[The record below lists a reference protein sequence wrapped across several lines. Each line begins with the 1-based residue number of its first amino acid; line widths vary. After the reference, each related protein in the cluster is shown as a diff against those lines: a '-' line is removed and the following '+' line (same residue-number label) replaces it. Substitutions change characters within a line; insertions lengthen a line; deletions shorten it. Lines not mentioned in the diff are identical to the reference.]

1 MRRTRRQRYSVAG
14 LEQAN
19 LYQFFCSSH
28 LHHVGNDEYYGLP
41 LDIEPWQR
49 DEIWRPILASGAMRN
64 GKFRR
69 RYRRALIGLPRD
81 YGKSV
86 IACALLVTIANME
99 PVHNGQYGLIASSE
113 EQAGNL
119 LTKVKTMCAL
129 DPELNALWEPLKN
142 SVKNRE
148 TGAEIKVYPYSE
160 AAVQSWHFNVVIADE
175 LHVWRDDKVW
185 QAIISGQKSIPNAL
199 AIAITTAGD
208 EQKGFLWEWL
218 EKDIEHDKA
227 CYLYWLGAD
236 EGEKPN
242 SKALWKRLCL
252 PSWISID
259 DIRDQYEALNAAA
272 FERYVLNRFPAKKA
286 EIMAIKTTR
295 INKCKKSKVRFDFTQ
310 RFAIA
315 VDGAVSGDTMAAV
328 CYQEQDGVDVFKEY
342 IWDDAGE
349 DGFYNIMEVGDVL
362 ENLYTNMPYRKPP
375 IGVDPARMN
384 VFCDYMKRIGVEV
397 FALKQQPSIMCP
409 ASSFLKYSI
418 ESGKAAL
425 GACPTLADHAGNCIA
440 EENKAYGMRF
450 TSSGSGR
457 TKKKI
462 DAAIAAA
469 MAMYIYKNS
478 EPEPDFTNAQFVFDI

>member
-1 MRRTRRQRYSVAG
+1 MRRTRKQRYSAAG

-19 LYQFFCSSH
+19 LYQFFCSAH
-28 LHHVGNDEYYGLP
+28 LHHVGNDDYYGLP

-49 DEIWRPILASGAMRN
+49 DDIWRPIFASGAVRH

-69 RYRRALIGLPRD
+69 KFRRALIGLPRD
-81 YGKSV
+81 YGKSI
-86 IACALLVTIANME
+86 IACAMLMTIANME
-99 PVHNGQYGLIASSE
+99 PIHNGQYGLIASSE

-119 LTKVKTMCAL
+119 LTKIKTMAAL
-129 DPELNALWEPLKN
+129 DPDLNALWEPLKG
-142 SVKNRE
+142 SLKNRE
-148 TGAEIKVYPYSE
+148 TGAEIKVFPYSE

-175 LHVWRDDKVW
+175 LHVWRDDRVW
-185 QAIISGQKSIPNAL
+185 NAIISGQKSIPNAL

-218 EKDIEHDKA
+218 EEDIEHDKA

-236 EGEKPN
+236 ENEKPN
-242 SKALWKRLCL
+242 SKALWKRLAK
-252 PSWISID
+252 PSWITIE
-259 DIRDQYEALNAAA
+259 DIADQYAALKPAA

-286 EIMAIKTTR
+286 EIMAIKTSK
-295 INKCKKSKVRFDFTQ
+295 INLCKKTTIRFDFSQ
-310 RFAIA
+310 PFAIA

-328 CYQEQDGVDVFKEY
+328 CYQEQDGKDVFKEY
-342 IWDDAGE
+342 IWDDPGE

-362 ENLYTNMPYRKPP
+362 ERLYAMPFKPP

-384 VFCDYMKRIGVEV
+384 VFADYMKRLGVEV

-409 ASSFLKYSI
+409 ACAFFKHSV
-418 ESGKAAL
+418 ETGKAAL
-425 GACPTLADHAGNCIA
+425 GSTPVLADHAGNCIE

-462 DAAIAAA
+462 DAAIAAS
-469 MAMYIYKNS
+469 MAMYIYKNA
-478 EPEPDFTNAQFVFDI
+478 EPRPDYAHSQFVFEV